1 MNNGC
6 DNMRHYSD
14 DAIDIT
20 YDPHRCIHAGECMR
34 GLPAVFDST
43 RRPWI
48 MPSEASA
55 NEIAHVIARCPSGA
69 LHFRRCNG
77 GPDESLDLPTT
88 IVPTTGGPFYVRG
101 LVQLRSAVGGA
112 VFEDFRMAL
121 CRCVSH
127 EISRSATTAISI
139 PVSMILA

>member
-1 MNNGC
+1 MAATTV
-6 DNMRHYSD
+6 RHYSD

-101 LVQLRSAVGGA
+101 LRATYVRRLAVLSLRTSGWRSAVA
-112 VFEDFRMAL
+112 SV
-121 CRCVSH
+121 
-127 EISRSATTAISI
+127 TK
-139 PVSMILA
+139 